1 MDKEQIKKIIED
13 SDRYDETKED
23 GYRAM
28 LREFYSRKMLS
39 TALFVWAHF
48 LIFLALAILSGV
60 LFFRTDR
67 ADEQIMYA
75 SFFVC
80 CIIISFLIKVFAWLR
95 LHENSIKRELKR
107 LELRIAELAE
117 SLAAK

>member
-13 SDRYDETKED
+13 SGRYDETKEN

-39 TALFVWAHF
+39 TVLLVWTHF
-48 LIFLALAILSGV
+48 LIFFALAIISGV
-60 LFFRTDR
+60 LFFRTER
-67 ADEQIMYA
+67 TDEQIMYA

-80 CIIISFLIKVFAWLR
+80 CIVISYQIKIFAWLR
-95 LHENSIKRELKR
+95 LYENNIKRELKR
-107 LELRIAELAE
+107 LELCIIELTE
-117 SLAAK
+117 TAKGR

>member
-13 SDRYDETKED
+13 SDRYDETKEN

-39 TALFVWAHF
+39 TVLLVWTHF
-48 LIFLALAILSGV
+48 LIFLALAIISGV
-60 LFFRTDR
+60 LFFQTERTN
-67 ADEQIMYA
+67 EQIMYA

-80 CIIISFLIKVFAWLR
+80 CIIIAYMIKIFAWLKVY
-95 LHENSIKRELKR
+95 ENNIKRELKR
-107 LELRIAELAE
+107 LELRIVELAE
-117 SLAAK
+117 TVKGK